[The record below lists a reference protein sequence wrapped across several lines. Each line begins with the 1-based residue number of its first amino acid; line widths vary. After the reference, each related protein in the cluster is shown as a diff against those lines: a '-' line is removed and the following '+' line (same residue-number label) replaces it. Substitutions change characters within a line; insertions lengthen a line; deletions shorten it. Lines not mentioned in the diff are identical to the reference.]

1 MRRWA
6 LLVGP
11 KGTRKYLLAA
21 DLAGALTARGISVRG
36 IIQEEI
42 QDQEEDACVGYRVRR
57 LGTEERLLLARRGAT
72 AREPSEEP
80 FCSFVFDRRV
90 FSLATR
96 WVEQDAPGAEVVII
110 DEVSKLEAAGGGHH
124 DAVLRALAGPP
135 FVVLSVRAEELF
147 SVMERFALDEPTAV
161 LDAADP
167 TALASFVDAIA
178 TAARPAS

>member
-42 QDQEEDACVGYRVRR
+42 QEEDVCVGYRIRR
-57 LGTEERLLLARRGAT
+57 LGTEEQLPLARRGAT
-72 AREPSEEP
+72 AREPTEES
-80 FCSFVFDRRV
+80 FCSFVFDRQA

-96 WVEQDAPGAEVVII
+96 WVEEDAPGAEVVII

-178 TAARPAS
+178 TASRPAS